1 MSELQF
7 AQTVTAE
14 REELQNRFVDWIYA
28 TYDVIWDDMLVDL
41 MQDGDVQLAFLKDM
55 GLDEE
60 TVL

>member
-14 REELQNRFVDWIYA
+14 REELQDRFVEWIYA

-41 MQDGDVQLAFLKDM
+41 MQDGDVQLAFLKDNDLP
-55 GLDEE
+55 LDTEI
-60 TVL
+60 